1 MTVIPSELDVQE
13 AALRRALSDLHTC
26 MPAEVVA
33 VRSGGADA
41 RQFVDVLPMLQRA
54 VVNEDGEP
62 LDEALPLLQMV
73 PMGTLQAGGFHL
85 SLPVR
90 VGDVVLVVFA
100 ERSLDSWIETA
111 RPGARSPVVPGDLS
125 MHTLQGAIALPL
137 GPRPRGALLQ
147 GVDASDM
154 VIATVDGTVLARFK
168 QDGSVLFAEGA
179 QFVALANLVFDELSK
194 LWNAVNSHTHAVATT
209 GSSSA
214 QSGTAAAQPPPG
226 LGSAG
231 SVAATKTKAT

>member
-33 VRSGGADA
+33 VRAGADA
-41 RQFVDVLPMLQRA
+41 RQFVDVLPMLMRA
-54 VVNEDGEP
+54 VVNEDGVP

-73 PMGTLQAGGFHL
+73 PMATLQAGGFHL

-137 GPRPRGALLQ
+137 GPRPRGGLLQ

-154 VIATVDGTVLARFK
+154 VIATAGGTVLARFK
-168 QDGSVLFAEGA
+168 QDGSVAFAEGSDY
-179 QFVALANLVFDELSK
+179 VALSAKVDLIIATLDGVFRS
-194 LWNAVNSHTHAVATT
+194 WV
-209 GSSSA
+209 
-214 QSGTAAAQPPPG
+214 P
-226 LGSAG
+226 SAG
-231 SVAATKTKAT
+231 DGGAKLSVAYKAAFTTPPASVAATKTKAT